1 MQSIYIFILANF
13 LNIIA
18 IGLSCVLWVICYKR
32 NNKKLLF
39 ASLGCTV
46 LIEII
51 FIELPLYVN
60 KLILSVLFSYI
71 AWKTLNEYAN
81 RIHKE
86 MVTERLESMRPSYK
100 KFAIKDA
107 APFRIF
113 CPLNGGKICQ
123 AKPSKKKNLSLALKR
138 LKNKCKQKGIYF

>member
-100 KFAIKDA
+100 KFAIK
-107 APFRIF
+107 
-113 CPLNGGKICQ
+113 N
-123 AKPSKKKNLSLALKR
+123 KK
-138 LKNKCKQKGIYF
+138 

>member
-100 KFAIKDA
+100 KLLLKIKVNYA
-107 APFRIF
+107 RTNRKGATLYVAPFRILK
-113 CPLNGGKICQ
+113 PLNG
-123 AKPSKKKNLSLALKR
+123 AKYAR
-138 LKNKCKQKGIYF
+138 QT

>member
-1 MQSIYIFILANF
+1 MQSIYIYILAIF
-13 LNIIA
+13 FNIIA
-18 IGLSCVLWVICYKR
+18 IGLIYVLWVICYKR

-39 ASLGCTV
+39 ISLGCTA

-71 AWKTLNEYAN
+71 AWKILNEYAN

-100 KFAIKDA
+100 KFAIKD
-107 APFRIF
+107 
-113 CPLNGGKICQ
+113 
-123 AKPSKKKNLSLALKR
+123 KK
-138 LKNKCKQKGIYF
+138 